1 MVLAIAALF
10 LQIAPVAHALPDVA
24 LGSTI
29 PIVST
34 ASADAKPDQPKPS
47 GVSSA
52 SAEKDPA
59 VNAPAR
65 LTAASLESTS
75 QNSQALSTIRVPEPL
90 PSKPV
95 RVIAAENE
103 NYSRRSWMLLSI
115 AQHSAAT
122 FDAYSTRVAVS
133 NGAREA
139 DPMMRPFAHSPGIY
153 AAIQVGPTILD
164 FAARRMQ
171 RSQNSF
177 LRRTWWLPQT
187 ASTGIFL
194 FSGVHNM
201 SVANQALASFK
212 KH

>member
-29 PIVST
+29 PAVKT
-34 ASADAKPDQPKPS
+34 ASADSKADQPKPVP
-47 GVSSA
+47 VSSA
-52 SAEKDPA
+52 DKAPSETSPA
-59 VNAPAR
+59 K
-65 LTAASLESTS
+65 LTAASLETAS
-75 QNSQALSTIRVPEPL
+75 QNSQALSTIRVPESA

-95 RVIAAENE
+95 RVIMPET
-103 NYSRRSWMLLSI
+103 YSRRSWMLLSI

-153 AAIQVGPTILD
+153 AAIQVGPAVLD

-177 LRRTWWLPQT
+177 LRRTWWVPQT
-187 ASTGIFL
+187 VSTGVFL

-201 SVANQALASFK
+201 SVANQPAALVK
-212 KH
+212 QR

>member
-29 PIVST
+29 P
-34 ASADAKPDQPKPS
+34 AAKSAPADPKPDQPKPA
-47 GVSSA
+47 GVSPA
-52 SAEKDPA
+52 DKDPEA
-59 VNAPAR
+59 STPAK
-65 LTAASLESTS
+65 LTAASFESTS
-75 QNSQALSTIRVPEPL
+75 QNSQALSTIRVPESAPA
-90 PSKPV
+90 KPV
-95 RVIAAENE
+95 RVIMADT
-103 NYSRRSWMLLSI
+103 YSRRSWMFLSI

-133 NGAREA
+133 NGATEA

-153 AAIQVGPTILD
+153 AAIQVGPAILD

-177 LRRTWWLPQT
+177 LRRTWWVPQT
-187 ASTGIFL
+187 VSTGVFL

-201 SVANQALASFK
+201 GVANQPAALVRQR
-212 KH
+212 